1 QEVTAYTRGLG
12 RLSCSYRGYEPCGEA
27 EKVIEAIG
35 YDPERDVDNPADSVF
50 CAHGGG
56 YNVKWD
62 QVFDHMH
69 VHSGL
74 KLGQEEEVPQQ
85 EAPRPV
91 QRTEYRGSF
100 EQDKELMAIFER
112 TYGKIER
119 KAFEPQRK
127 PARTEL
133 AEHYTLKEKKKT
145 GPEYLLVDGYNIIFA
160 WEELKA
166 LAQTDL
172 AAARAV
178 LEDILANYRG
188 FRKCEIILVFDAYK
202 VKGNPGSVEK
212 RNNLYIVYTK
222 EAQTADNYIERTTYE
237 LSRDHQVRVAT
248 SDGLEQMIILG
259 HGAMRLSASAFKAEV
274 EATQLQITKL
284 IEEHNLKNRGNYKI
298 RDVAD
303 LS

>member
-1 QEVTAYTRGLG
+1 
-12 RLSCSYRGYEPCGEA
+12 
-27 EKVIEAIG
+27 
-35 YDPERDVDNPADSVF
+35 
-50 CAHGGG
+50 
-56 YNVKWD
+56 
-62 QVFDHMH
+62 M
-69 VHSGL
+69 
-74 KLGQEEEVPQQ
+74 
-85 EAPRPV
+85 
-91 QRTEYRGSF
+91 
-100 EQDKELMAIFER
+100 
-112 TYGKIER
+112 
-119 KAFEPQRK
+119 
-127 PARTEL
+127 
-133 AEHYTLKEKKKT
+133 
-145 GPEYLLVDGYNIIFA
+145 DGYNIIFA